1 LQAVYPLT
9 TPIHCISGKLLQ
21 VRAYRDA
28 LRMWFDC
35 DHVSEESITVR
46 SKRSHDGKNTS
57 PVELSEDILGDDV
70 DVSTVLPS
78 ICSCGWH
85 LLCNSNRIA
94 EINDEDRTAAYQ
106 LAIQSISSEFI
117 VKSTNDKS
125 LNLIAMDIGDSS
137 ILSFMLGTIVA
148 SSTHSNCNVKI
159 VSLEKKQF
167 SSILSAQL
175 CSANELSPII
185 KIWDGV
191 DFADVSALLADEDE
205 DEDGSACQSMTE
217 AEPPQIVL
225 LMWEDNLYQLK
236 SVPIMQALSFYF
248 TRQSLA
254 ARLHAD
260 CIMCPRQARIMVCAI
275 ELPNLSYCHGPVGQV
290 SGFDQRPIDDTIFDW
305 YTNIFPYKLSDY
317 RKRFLS
323 NFSVLYALNYQVL

>member
-1 LQAVYPLT
+1 MQAVYPLA
-9 TPIHCISGKLLQ
+9 TPIHCMPGKLLQ
-21 VRAYRDA
+21 VNAYRNA

-35 DHVSEESITVR
+35 EYESEESIIVR
-46 SKRSHDGKNTS
+46 CKRSHDGKNTL
-57 PVELSEDILGDDV
+57 PVDIKEDIIGEDIDL
-70 DVSTVLPS
+70 STVLPS
-78 ICSCGWH
+78 VCSCGWH

-106 LAIQSISSEFI
+106 LAMQSVSTAFI
-117 VKSTNDKS
+117 AKTRVDESV
-125 LNLIAMDIGDSS
+125 NLIAMDIGDSS
-137 ILSFMLGTIVA
+137 ILSFMLGTIIA
-148 SSTHSNCNVKI
+148 SSTHSDCNPKI

-167 SSILSAQL
+167 SSILSSQL
-175 CSANELSPII
+175 CLANKLSHII

-191 DFADVSALLADEDE
+191 DFAEVSALLADQDE
-205 DEDGSACQSMTE
+205 DDDDNTCQSMIE
-217 AEPPQIVL
+217 AESPQIVL

-248 TRQSLA
+248 TRQSLS

-260 CIMCPRQARIMVCAI
+260 CIVCPCQARIMVGAI
-275 ELPNLSYCHGPVGQV
+275 ELPNLSNCHGPVGQV

-305 YTNIFPYKLSDY
+305 YTNIFPYKISDY

-323 NFSVLYALNYQVL
+323 AFSVLYNLNYQVL